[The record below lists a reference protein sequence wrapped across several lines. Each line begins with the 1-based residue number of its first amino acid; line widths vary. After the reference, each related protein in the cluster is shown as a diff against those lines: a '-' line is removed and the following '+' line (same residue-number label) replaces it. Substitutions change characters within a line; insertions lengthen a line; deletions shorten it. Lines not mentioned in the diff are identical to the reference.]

1 MTRMSKKVTLVH
13 RPETDLP
20 KSIVLKKPSTGLGT
34 NASIFTVQEISL
46 VNSTHERSPMP
57 AGPAPASS
65 FADTLAPPPVT
76 DAAPSSSRVTTHV
89 EAPAEA
95 PVPAGSN
102 SSHASPTDFEI
113 DELGLGE

>member
-1 MTRMSKKVTLVH
+1 MSKKVTLVH

-20 KSIVLKKPSTGLGT
+20 KSIVLEKPSTGLGT

-46 VNSTHERSPMP
+46 VNSTHERSSMP
-57 AGPAPASS
+57 AGPAPAS

>member
-20 KSIVLKKPSTGLGT
+20 ESIILKKPSTGLGT

-57 AGPAPASS
+57 AGPAPAP

-76 DAAPSSSRVTTHV
+76 DAAPSSSRVATHV
-89 EAPAEA
+89 EVSAEA